1 MIFALLARLTTKEVL
16 EHAVLAAIGTIAAE
30 VASDLYDALTGADE
44 DED

>member
-16 EHAVLAAIGTIAAE
+16 EHAALAVVYTFASKA
-30 VASDLYDALTGADE
+30 ASDLYDAVTGTDE